1 MKVKVSEIQAD
12 GVRIDTPSALDHP
25 FSDPTWRLD
34 SVALLLERDEVEVH
48 VTGTID
54 ATVPLT
60 CGRCLELLP
69 THVHADVD
77 MQVVPRR
84 GTSAAIELGARDLD
98 TDFYDND
105 ELDVDALVEAE
116 TTLAIPMKPLC
127 RDECRGLCP
136 VCGGNRNLVQCACQ
150 ERAPDPRLAAL
161 RELAA
166 RFNKS

>member
-1 MKVKVSEIQAD
+1 LGSIPEQAGGLVD
-12 GVRIDTPSALDHP
+12 GCPGLRHITGLLRLTINVRGHAQRA
-25 FSDPTWRLD
+25 F
-34 SVALLLERDEVEVH
+34 
-48 VTGTID
+48 
-54 ATVPLT
+54 
-60 CGRCLELLP
+60 ELLP
-69 THVHADVD
+69 TRVHADVA

>member
-12 GVRIDTPSALDHP
+12 GVRIDHPSALEHP
-25 FSDPTWRLD
+25 FADPAWRLD
-34 SVALLLERDEVEVH
+34 AVSILLERDEAEVH

-54 ATVPLT
+54 AVVPLT

-69 THVHADVD
+69 TRVHADVD
-77 MQVVPRR
+77 MQVVPRQ
-84 GTSAAIELGARDLD
+84 GTSAAIELGAQDLD
-98 TDFYDND
+98 MDFYDND

-136 VCGGNRNLVQCACQ
+136 VCGGNRNLVECACQ
-150 ERAPDPRLAAL
+150 ERAPDPRLAGLA
-161 RELAA
+161 ELAA
-166 RFNKS
+166 RLRKS